1 MKKIN
6 LQQKLGLFDETWTPK
21 IIGALNGQ
29 EVKIAKLD
37 GDFVWHA
44 HEDEDELFLV
54 LEGSLVMKF
63 ADRDVKLEV
72 GEMLIVPRGVEHMPV
87 AAPGT
92 SVLLFEPESTAHTGK
107 VVSERTVNDQKW
119 I

>member
-1 MKKIN
+1 MKKVN
-6 LQQKLGLFDETWTPK
+6 LQEKLSLFQETWTPK

-63 ADRDVKLEV
+63 ADRDVKLGV

-87 AAPGT
+87 AEPGT
-92 SVLLFEPESTAHTGK
+92 SVLLFEPANTAHTGK

>member
-1 MKKIN
+1 MEKIN
-6 LQQKLGLFDETWTPK
+6 LQQKLGLFAETWTPK

-29 EVKIAKLD
+29 EVKVAKLE

-44 HEDEDELFLV
+44 HEEEDELFLV

-63 ADRDVKLEV
+63 PDHDVKLDV

-92 SVLLFEPESTAHTGK
+92 SVLLFEPAGTAHTGE
-107 VVSERTVNDQKW
+107 VVSERTVNNQEW